1 MKVLRTELPEV
12 LILEPQVFEDAR
24 GSVHES
30 YSRRAFR
37 EAAGVEAEFVQDNLS
52 RSVKNVIRGLHYQV
66 VKPQGKLI
74 YALRGEIY
82 DVAVDLRR
90 SSPTFGRWVGAN
102 LSAENR
108 RMMWV
113 PEGFAHGF
121 VVLSDRAE
129 FLYKT
134 TDYYAPEHER
144 TLLWNDPAI
153 GIKWP
158 LEPSDPCAGLAC
170 RRTHSGS
177 PRAPPAGLACRYSQ
191 AIGGWHMVIV

>member
-90 SSPTFGRWVGAN
+90 SSPNFGKWAGFA
-102 LSAENR
+102 LSESNR
-108 RMMWV
+108 RMAWI
-113 PEGFAHGF
+113 PPGFGHGF
-121 VVLSDRAE
+121 LALSADAVT
-129 FLYKT
+129 LYKMT
-134 TDYYAPEHER
+134 EFRYPEHER
-144 TLLWNDPAI
+144 VIAWNDARI
-153 GIKWP
+153 GVRWP
-158 LEPSDPCAGLAC
+158 LAGAPVL
-170 RRTHSGS
+170 S
-177 PRAPPAGLACRYSQ
+177 PRDAAAPELAQ
-191 AIGGWHMVIV
+191 AEIYP